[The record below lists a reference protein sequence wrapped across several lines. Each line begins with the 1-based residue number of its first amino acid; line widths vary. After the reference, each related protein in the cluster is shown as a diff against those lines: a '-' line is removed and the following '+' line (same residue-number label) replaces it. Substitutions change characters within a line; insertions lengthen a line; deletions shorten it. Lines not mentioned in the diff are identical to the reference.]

1 MLRPTR
7 RIAALARLVTPPR
20 RFLTHGPHPP
30 AASDDPHRASPE
42 TDPGS
47 QPASGCSGTGTTS
60 AGAGVASPLHG
71 VKHQL
76 EHRAIEKT
84 GLGFLAAVFRRITGG
99 IGERAAERAAER
111 GVERAGKRA
120 AEHAGERI
128 AERARERLAE
138 RAGDRVI
145 VEAGGRALALSGLGG
160 RLLLRAA
167 RGLPVLI
174 PVLGGV
180 FALLLV
186 RADLRR
192 RAEERLRVGA
202 SGAASAAF
210 GLAAALDGVDAVA
223 HALIVGG
230 SMFVLPGGHDFVAA
244 GEWASVG
251 AALLGT
257 GAALGA
263 ELLAAQTAGKQGGD
277 APAG

>member
-1 MLRPTR
+1 M
-7 RIAALARLVTPPR
+7 AE
-20 RFLTHGPHPP
+20 
-30 AASDDPHRASPE
+30 S
-42 TDPGS
+42 DPGS
-47 QPASGCSGTGTTS
+47 QPASDTGTTS
-60 AGAGVASPLHG
+60 AGAGAASPLHG

-84 GLGFLAAVFRRITGG
+84 GLGLLAAVFRRITGG
-99 IGERAAERAAER
+99 IGERTVERAAER
-111 GVERAGKRA
+111 GVERAGERA

-128 AERARERLAE
+128 AERAGERLVE

-145 VEAGGRALALSGLGG
+145 VEAGGRALARSGLGD

-192 RAEERLRVGA
+192 RAEERVRVGA
-202 SGAASAAF
+202 SGVASAAF
-210 GLAAALDGVDAVA
+210 GLAAALDGADAVA
-223 HALIVGG
+223 HACIVLG
-230 SMFVLPGGHDFVAA
+230 STGLTLTALPSGHDLVAA
-244 GEWASVG
+244 GEWASIG

-263 ELLAAQTAGKQGGD
+263 ELLAAAGRQGGD